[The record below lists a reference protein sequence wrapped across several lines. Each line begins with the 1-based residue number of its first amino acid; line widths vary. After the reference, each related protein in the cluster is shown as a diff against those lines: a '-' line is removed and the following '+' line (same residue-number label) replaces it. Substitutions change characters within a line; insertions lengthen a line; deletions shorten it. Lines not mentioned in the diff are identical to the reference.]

1 MKTLNIYDPSLT
13 TTLGTQSTRPTGV
26 KVSHDLDL
34 RTKKVRN
41 MLRETMQEYFYK
53 QYHPIQVC
61 KKKGNNIRQKQEYHF
76 LYQIDMQ
83 ALLHPA
89 PSNGKLLQKV
99 ILSFKDATRDKIKN
113 VSVNHLIVSY
123 DQQLNA

>member
-26 KVSHDLDL
+26 EVSHDLDL

-53 QYHPIQVC
+53 QYHPI
-61 KKKGNNIRQKQEYHF
+61 
-76 LYQIDMQ
+76 
-83 ALLHPA
+83 
-89 PSNGKLLQKV
+89 
-99 ILSFKDATRDKIKN
+99 
-113 VSVNHLIVSY
+113 
-123 DQQLNA
+123 